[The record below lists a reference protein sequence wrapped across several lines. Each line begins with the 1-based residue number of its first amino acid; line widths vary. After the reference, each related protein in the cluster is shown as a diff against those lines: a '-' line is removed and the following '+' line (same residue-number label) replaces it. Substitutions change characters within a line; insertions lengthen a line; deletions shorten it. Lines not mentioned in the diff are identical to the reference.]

1 MRRGEHGGILTR
13 LLLILLLVCVVGA
26 LYVLRHPILRAAGE
40 YWVVEDTLS
49 PSDAIIILS
58 DDNYSGDRAARAAEL
73 YRMGMAP
80 RIVASGK
87 MLRPY
92 AGISELIQHDLEAD
106 GVPSSAIV
114 RFPHYADNTLKE
126 AEVLRTLV
134 AQKGWRSVL
143 IVTSNYHTRRARYI
157 YNRVMPPVVT
167 VRIASA
173 PDSEYFPDLWWEH
186 RSSLELFLHETLGY
200 PVAWWELRKGP
211 APAILC
217 PIYRLT
223 Y

>member
-1 MRRGEHGGILTR
+1 MSRSEHGGILSR

-106 GVPSSAIV
+106 SLQGRA
-114 RFPHYADNTLKE
+114 TTKE
-126 AEVLRTLV
+126 EVT
-134 AQKGWRSVL
+134 
-143 IVTSNYHTRRARYI
+143 
-157 YNRVMPPVVT
+157 
-167 VRIASA
+167 
-173 PDSEYFPDLWWEH
+173 
-186 RSSLELFLHETLGY
+186 
-200 PVAWWELRKGP
+200 
-211 APAILC
+211 
-217 PIYRLT
+217 
-223 Y
+223 